1 MQQFIVFILVILIIY
16 LIFSIRNAGLVTAEF
31 NGQIYMVQ
39 EHADKMKAVDL
50 LIRLKKDLTIIAQKG
65 LERANRENN
74 TNYIEYISMIV
85 SRLNTV
91 YIREVERDS
100 PYTSYS
106 VNKGEELVFCL
117 RNKRTFEFYDYNKIL
132 YVAVHEIAHIGCPE
146 IGHTRLFFELNK
158 YLLETAK
165 NDSMYNFIDYNTV
178 PEEYCGIEINTN
190 VLNYNFSSS
199 SKM

>member
-1 MQQFIVFILVILIIY
+1 MQQFIVFLLVLLIIY
-16 LIFSIRNAGLVTAEF
+16 LIYSIKNAGLVTAEF

-50 LIRLKKDLTIIAQKG
+50 LIQLKKDLAKVAQKG
-65 LERANRENN
+65 LERAIKENN
-74 TNYIEYISMIV
+74 QDYINYIKIIV
-85 SRLNTV
+85 DRLNTV
-91 YIREVERDS
+91 YIREVEKDS

-117 RNKRTFEFYDYNKIL
+117 RNKKTFEFYDYNKIL

-146 IGHTRLFFELNK
+146 VGHTKLFFELNK

-165 NDSMYNFIDYNTV
+165 DIEMYEFIDYNNK

-190 VLNYNFSSS
+190 VLNYNF
-199 SKM
+199 

>member
-1 MQQFIVFILVILIIY
+1 
-16 LIFSIRNAGLVTAEF
+16 
-31 NGQIYMVQ
+31 MVQ

-50 LIRLKKDLTIIAQKG
+50 LIRLKKDLSIIAQKG
-65 LERANRENN
+65 LDRAKKENN
-74 TNYIEYISMIV
+74 KDYIEYIGIIV
-85 SRLNTV
+85 TRLNTV
-91 YIREVERDS
+91 YIREVEKDS

-117 RNKRTFEFYDYNKIL
+117 RNKKSFAFYDYNKIL

-146 IGHTRLFFELNK
+146 VGHTKLFFELNR

-165 NDSMYNFIDYNTV
+165 NDGMYNFVDYNNV

-190 VLNYNFSSS
+190 VLNYSF
-199 SKM
+199 

>member
-1 MQQFIVFILVILIIY
+1 MQQFIVFILVLLIIY

-50 LIRLKKDLTIIAQKG
+50 LIRLKKDLSKIAQKG
-65 LERANRENN
+65 LDRANNEKNK
-74 TNYIEYISMIV
+74 NYIEYITIIV
-85 SRLNTV
+85 DRLNTV
-91 YIREVERDS
+91 YIREVEKDS

-117 RNKRTFEFYDYNKIL
+117 RNKKSFEFYDYNKIL

-146 IGHTRLFFELNK
+146 IGHTKLFFELNR
-158 YLLETAK
+158 YLLETSK
-165 NDSMYNFIDYNTV
+165 DEGMYNFIDYNNE

-190 VLNYNFSSS
+190 VLNYNF
-199 SKM
+199 

>member
-1 MQQFIVFILVILIIY
+1 MQQFLVFILVLLIIY
-16 LIFSIRNAGLVTAEF
+16 LIYSIRNAGLVTAEF
-31 NGQIYMVQ
+31 DGQIYMVQ

-65 LERANRENN
+65 LERAKKENN
-74 TNYIEYISMIV
+74 KAFTEYCSIIV
-85 SRLNTV
+85 NRLTTV
-91 YIREVERDS
+91 YIREVEKDS

-117 RNKRTFEFYDYNKIL
+117 RNKQTFEFYDYNKIL

-146 IGHTRLFFELNK
+146 IGHTKLFFELNR

-165 NDSMYNFIDYNTV
+165 NDSMYDFIDYNTE

-190 VLNYNFSSS
+190 VLNYQF
-199 SKM
+199 

>member
-1 MQQFIVFILVILIIY
+1 MMQQLYVFILVLLIIY
-16 LIFSIRNAGLVTAEF
+16 LIYSIRTAGLVTAEF

-50 LIRLKKDLTIIAQKG
+50 LIKLKKDLTIITQKA
-65 LERANRENN
+65 LERAKLEENRE
-74 TNYIEYISMIV
+74 YIEYVSTII
-85 SRLNTV
+85 SRLTTV
-91 YIREVERDS
+91 YIREVEKDS

-117 RNKRTFEFYDYNKIL
+117 RNKKSFEFYEYNKIL

-146 IGHTRLFFELNK
+146 IGHTKLFFEINK

-165 NDSMYNFIDYNTV
+165 NSSMYEFIDYNTN

-190 VLNYNFSSS
+190 VLNYNF
-199 SKM
+199 

>member
-74 TNYIEYISMIV
+74 SNYIEYISMIV

-165 NDSMYNFIDYNTV
+165 NDSMYNFVDYNNV

-190 VLNYNFSSS
+190 VLNYNFSTS
-199 SKM
+199 SKI

>member
-1 MQQFIVFILVILIIY
+1 MEQQIIIGVLIIIIAY
-16 LIFSIRNAGLVTAEF
+16 LIYSIKNSGLVHAEF

-50 LIRLKKDLTIIAQKG
+50 LIKLKDDLTIITQKS
-65 LERANRENN
+65 LERAKKENN
-74 TNYIEYISMIV
+74 KDYIEYISIIL
-85 SRLNTV
+85 SKLTTV
-91 YIREVERDS
+91 FIREVEKDS

-117 RNKRTFEFYDYNKIL
+117 RNKETFEFYDYNKIL

-146 IGHTRLFFELNK
+146 IGHTKLFFELNK

-165 NDSMYNFIDYNTV
+165 DSDMYSYNDYNAK
-178 PEEYCGIEINTN
+178 PEEYCGIQIYTN
-190 VLNYNFSSS
+190 VLNYKF
-199 SKM
+199 

>member
-1 MQQFIVFILVILIIY
+1 MMQQFIVFILVLLIIY

-50 LIRLKKDLTIIAQKG
+50 LIRLKKDLSKIAQKG
-65 LERANRENN
+65 LDRANNEKNK
-74 TNYIEYISMIV
+74 NYIEYITIIV
-85 SRLNTV
+85 DRLNTV
-91 YIREVERDS
+91 YIREVEKDS

-117 RNKRTFEFYDYNKIL
+117 RNKKSFEFYDYNKIL

-146 IGHTRLFFELNK
+146 IGHTKLFFELNR
-158 YLLETAK
+158 YLLETSK
-165 NDSMYNFIDYNTV
+165 DEGMYNFIDYNNE

-190 VLNYNFSSS
+190 VLNYNF
-199 SKM
+199 